1 MVWAQAYNIQGQS
14 MKKGD
19 RSRPFVRVRKGLLAF
34 LALNPEYNMIIWLNI
49 YKYLLF
55 SSFYLRIFE

>member
-14 MKKGD
+14 LKKGD

-34 LALNPEYNMIIWLNI
+34 LGG
-49 YKYLLF
+49 LLLLW
-55 SSFYLRIFE
+55 SWSFLLLGSLIVMKSYT